1 MTNAIAAV
9 LALMIIALFAVD
21 HFWLHLGL
29 PLFLARQFAQLIEY
43 VSFWR

>member
-1 MTNAIAAV
+1 MTNVIAAIV
-9 LALMIIALFAVD
+9 ALMIIALFVVD

-29 PLFLARQFAQLIEY
+29 PLFVARQFAMLIEY